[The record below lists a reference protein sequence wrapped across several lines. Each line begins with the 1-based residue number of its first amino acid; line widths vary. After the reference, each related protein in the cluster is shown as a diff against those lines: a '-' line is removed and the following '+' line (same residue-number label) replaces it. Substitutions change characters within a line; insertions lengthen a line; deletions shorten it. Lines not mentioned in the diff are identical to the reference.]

1 MGNDMF
7 LSLTR
12 SKLISCPYLPLSR
25 PSLCGMWINW
35 VVRVLTIGGIAGL
48 PLVLGL
54 PCFCCLPATR
64 KPIATFSLLWGVCY
78 VGGMTVGPRQTATWV
93 AWFFTEMWLTY
104 AVRAG
109 GFLLYWGIKVLGIA
123 LANFLNVLVL
133 TLLGWV
139 GWNVYCW
146 LERRKRKAQHAKQ
159 H

>member
-1 MGNDMF
+1 
-7 LSLTR
+7 
-12 SKLISCPYLPLSR
+12 
-25 PSLCGMWINW
+25 MWINW